1 MPDTPPQPP
10 IPALICGKCKLALVP
25 GKVTV
30 SYLGNSFPIDLAK
43 CPGCGL
49 VYVPEPL
56 ATGKMLQVEQ
66 ALEDK

>member
-1 MPDTPPQPP
+1 MNEPKPAAPQLSC
-10 IPALICGKCKLALVP
+10 AKCKQELVP

-30 SYLGNSFPIDLAK
+30 SYLGNTFPVELLK
-43 CPGCGL
+43 CPNCGL
-49 VYVPEPL
+49 VFVSEDL